1 MSVQTGHELYH
12 ELTPLYFRYIHNV
25 AHTMFHE
32 ANFMHRLYES
42 KAPPI
47 LVYAMYSLAARFS
60 NHPHY
65 EETARGQRGKLG
77 ASAVE
82 SLIHQSITTPS
93 LETIQALILI
103 GYYYGGE
110 GNTKAKHIYS
120 GLARLHAEALGM
132 PNIPKDATIM
142 RQEEYR
148 RTWLSI
154 HIASH
159 WTATDMS
166 IESVSFAHG
175 PEFTPLEVDDVTF
188 ASLDPDPPQITSPC
202 NMWAHMA
209 KTLEIFNR
217 TSALLRQLS
226 QGLIP
231 FGDYCIEATGLE
243 HSLDKWEQNL
253 PPNLQYNMENILSC
267 VKNRLGRTFLAMHI
281 GRHHFRQMLFFPFLD
296 ARSNRDTPN
305 FSQGA
310 AQCKQSASTVS
321 EIIKN
326 STDIDGCDLNY
337 FIYGHIAVISSCVH
351 LHALLFSDNA
361 EELTMARQQ
370 LVSNFEYLM
379 RIKSYWPVV
388 DHSVARLRKFQNS
401 CQDAI
406 SDPFVLDNW
415 MSRFLTE
422 HSSDLS
428 ERQMPIMQPEEVIE
442 QNITRHKS
450 ADIDFT
456 AEHPEL
462 TGAPQ
467 AIDNLEIGSEVQGL
481 SDLLHDENVTSEA
494 LVNHAIDWLL
504 E

>member
-1 MSVQTGHELYH
+1 
-12 ELTPLYFRYIHNV
+12 
-25 AHTMFHE
+25 MFHE
-32 ANFMHRLYES
+32 RGFMRQLHES
-42 KAPPI
+42 KAPKI
-47 LVYAMYSLAARFS
+47 LVYAMYAMAERFS
-60 NHPHY
+60 NQPHY
-65 EETARGQRGKLG
+65 HDIARGQRGKLG

-82 SLIHQSITTPS
+82 SLIQQYITTPS
-93 LETIQALILI
+93 LETVQALILI

-132 PNIPKDATIM
+132 PDIPNGATIM

-148 RTWLSI
+148 RTWLSV

-166 IESVSFAHG
+166 IESVSFTHG
-175 PEFTPLEVDDVTF
+175 PEYTPLEVDDVAF
-188 ASLDPDPPQITSPC
+188 ASLDPDPPQTTSPC
-202 NMWAHMA
+202 NMWAQMA
-209 KTLEIFNR
+209 KTLEIFNK
-217 TSALLRQLS
+217 TSALLRRLS
-226 QGLIP
+226 QSLIP
-231 FGDYCIEATGLE
+231 FSDYCMEATKLE
-243 HSLDKWEQNL
+243 NSLDEWEQNL
-253 PPNLQYNMENILSC
+253 PPNLQYNMENILSS

-296 ARSNRDTPN
+296 ARSNRNTPN
-305 FSQGA
+305 FPQGA
-310 AQCKQSASTVS
+310 AQCKQSANTVS
-321 EIIKN
+321 EIIKH
-326 STDIDGCDLNY
+326 STDIEGCDLNY

-361 EELTMARQQ
+361 EELAIARQR

-428 ERQMPIMQPEEVIE
+428 ERQMPATQPEAGTEHIT
-442 QNITRHKS
+442 TRHTS
-450 ADIDFT
+450 ADIDST
-456 AEHPEL
+456 A
-462 TGAPQ
+462 
-467 AIDNLEIGSEVQGL
+467 DNLKIPGPSHIIDHMELSSGVQGL
-481 SDLLHDENVTSEA
+481 SDLLHDEQVTSEA

>member
-1 MSVQTGHELYH
+1 MSVQTGQELYH
-12 ELTPLYFRYIHNV
+12 ELVPLYFRYIHNV

-32 ANFMHRLYES
+32 ASFMRQLHEGQ
-42 KAPPI
+42 APPI
-47 LVYAMYSLAARFS
+47 LVYAMYALAARFS

-65 EETARGQRGKLG
+65 NDIVRGQRGKLG

-82 SLIHQSITTPS
+82 TLIHQFITTPS
-93 LETIQALILI
+93 LETVQALILI

-132 PNIPKDATIM
+132 PVIPKDATIM

-148 RTWLSI
+148 RTWLSV

-166 IESVSFAHG
+166 IESVSFTHG
-175 PEFTPLEVDDVTF
+175 PESTPLEVDDVAF
-188 ASLDPDPPQITSPC
+188 ASLDPVPMQTLSPC

-209 KTLEIFNR
+209 KTLEIFNK
-217 TSALLRQLS
+217 TSALLRRLS

-231 FGDYCIEATGLE
+231 FDDYCIEATRLE
-243 HSLDKWEQNL
+243 KSLDEWEKNL

-267 VKNRLGRTFLAMHI
+267 VKSRLGRTFLAMHI

-296 ARSNRDTPN
+296 ARSNRETSS

-310 AQCKQSASTVS
+310 ARCKQSANTVS
-321 EIIKN
+321 EIIKH
-326 STDIDGCDLNY
+326 STDIEGCDLNY

-351 LHALLFSDNA
+351 LHALLFSDIT
-361 EELTMARQQ
+361 EELAMARQR

-428 ERQMPIMQPEEVIE
+428 ERQMPKMPPDAGKERT
-442 QNITRHKS
+442 ITRHAS
-450 ADIDFT
+450 VVIEHT
-456 AEHPEL
+456 AEY
-462 TGAPQ
+462 PQ
-467 AIDNLEIGSEVQGL
+467 MPGTSQTMDYIQLGPGVPGL
-481 SDLLHDENVTSEA
+481 SDLLHDEKVTSEA

-504 E
+504 D